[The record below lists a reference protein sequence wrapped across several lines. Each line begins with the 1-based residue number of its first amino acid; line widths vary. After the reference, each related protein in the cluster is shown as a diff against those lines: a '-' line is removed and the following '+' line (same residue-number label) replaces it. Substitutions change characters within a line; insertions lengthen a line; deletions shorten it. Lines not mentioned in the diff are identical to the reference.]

1 MIKISVIV
9 PVYNVEN
16 YLIKCLESLVYQTLK
31 DIELI
36 CVNDGSTDGSLSIL
50 EDYQKRFSQVK
61 VYTKSNGGLSDAR
74 NYGLKHAVGE
84 YIAFVDSDDYVSLNM
99 FEILYK
105 TIKQAQADLCIAQ
118 IKEVYPTYE
127 KELVDHNEIYPL
139 LGHPTVWNKL
149 YKHEWIKKYQIEF
162 PVGLWYEDN
171 VFTYKYLLNHPKIVY
186 VNDFLYYYRKNRI
199 GSIMS
204 SQANPKIYDIYEVG
218 EILSTY
224 KDTCVL
230 TDFEAQQFELYF
242 IRGIFFRHLL
252 KIVHLEW
259 RNIKNLC
266 AQLSYHYNYLTRYY
280 PNWLENQLLLEDK
293 DEYFSKKLGKN
304 FMIKIK
310 VMNWLFDMGL
320 SRLAKKEGR

>member
-1 MIKISVIV
+1 MIIISVIV

-36 CVNDGSTDGSLSIL
+36 CVNDGSTDGSLAIL
-50 EDYQKRFSQVK
+50 EDYQKKFSQVK

-99 FEILYK
+99 FEILYEA
-105 TIKQAQADLCIAQ
+105 IKQEEADLCIAQ

-127 KELVDHNEIYPL
+127 KELVDHNETYPL

-186 VNDFLYYYRKNRI
+186 VNDFLYYYRKDRV

-204 SQANPKIYDIYEVG
+204 
-218 EILSTY
+218 
-224 KDTCVL
+224 L
-230 TDFEAQQFELYF
+230 TP
-242 IRGIFFRHLL
+242 IRR
-252 KIVHLEW
+252 
-259 RNIKNLC
+259 
-266 AQLSYHYNYLTRYY
+266 
-280 PNWLENQLLLEDK
+280 
-293 DEYFSKKLGKN
+293 
-304 FMIKIK
+304 FMIFMK
-310 VMNWLFDMGL
+310 
-320 SRLAKKEGR
+320 

>member
-36 CVNDGSTDGSLSIL
+36 CVNDGSTDGSLAIL
-50 EDYQKRFSQVK
+50 EDYQKKFSQVK

-84 YIAFVDSDDYVSLNM
+84 YIAFVDSDDYVNLNM
-99 FEILYK
+99 FEILYEA
-105 TIKQAQADLCIAQ
+105 IKQAEADLCIAQ
-118 IKEVYPTYE
+118 IKEVYPNYE
-127 KELVDHNEIYPL
+127 KELVDHNETYPL

-186 VNDFLYYYRKNRI
+186 VNDFLYYYRKDRT

-204 SQANPKIYDIYEVG
+204 SQTNPKIYDIYEVG
-218 EILSTY
+218 EILSAY

-242 IRGIFFRHLL
+242 IRGIFFRHLS
-252 KIVHLEW
+252 KIIHLEW
-259 RNIKNLC
+259 KNIKNLC
-266 AQLSYHYNYLTRYY
+266 AQLSYHYSYLMRYY

-293 DEYFSKKLGKN
+293 DQYFSKKLGKN

-310 VMNWLFDMGL
+310 MMNWLFHIGL
-320 SRLAKKEGR
+320 SRLAKKEGQ

>member
-149 YKHEWIKKYQIEF
+149 YKHEWIKRYQIEF

-186 VNDFLYYYRKNRI
+186 VNDFLYYYRKDRV

-204 SQANPKIYDIYEVG
+204 SQTNPKIYDIYEVG
-218 EILSTY
+218 EILSAY

-242 IRGIFFRHLL
+242 IRGIFFRHLS
-252 KIVHLEW
+252 KIIRLEW
-259 RNIKNLC
+259 KNIRNLC
-266 AQLSYHYNYLTRYY
+266 AQLSYHYSYLMRYY

-293 DEYFSKKLGKN
+293 DQYFSKKLGKN

-310 VMNWLFDMGL
+310 MMNWLFHIGL
-320 SRLAKKEGR
+320 SRLAKKEGQ